1 MTEGFII
8 WVTVFQVKWVPNKQ
22 TPASDYA
29 NINCDCF
36 QESYKPKKWICAKRQ
51 YGKSKRISRFK
62 FCGQIDENQ
71 GQLTSENQLYWMKDV
86 AVRIILVKHFEN
98 TNPKIDFKITRLV
111 LWVLGPT
118 LADFTAKNIPVL
130 CMDDVAKIK
139 EKLVFSQRK
148 FKF

>member
-1 MTEGFII
+1 
-8 WVTVFQVKWVPNKQ
+8 
-22 TPASDYA
+22 
-29 NINCDCF
+29 
-36 QESYKPKKWICAKRQ
+36 
-51 YGKSKRISRFK
+51 
-62 FCGQIDENQ
+62 
-71 GQLTSENQLYWMKDV
+71 MKDV

-98 TNPKIDFKITRLV
+98 TNLKIDFKITRLV